1 MAMCAIDNIRPG
13 FYYVDKENI
22 HLQNINNIV
31 LTGDIGCTGFFKESK
46 KVLGQ
51 ILSLKPDLFFILG
64 DLVCTGLEFEF
75 QEIIDFC
82 NSRVH
87 VPIFALRGNHDI
99 LYYKKFLGLVS
110 YAIVLDKFDC
120 IFLDNPRGHFLDQDI
135 DFLKRELNKNTTQS
149 VLIFMHIPPPT
160 DIYSGHLLQSE
171 WEKVKTTL
179 DQHKE
184 RIKHIFCAHIHG
196 YHEYYIDDYPVTIT
210 AGGGAAMLHNLKKQ
224 EQKFYHAV
232 VINLRDDGSLTT
244 EVITIQGSI
253 P

>member
-1 MAMCAIDNIRPG
+1 MCALDNIKLG

-22 HLQNINNIV
+22 HLQNIKKIV
-31 LTGDIGCTGFFKESK
+31 VAGDTGCTGFFEESK
-46 KVLGQ
+46 KILGQ

-64 DLVCTGLEFEF
+64 DLVCTGAEFEF

-82 NSRVH
+82 NSRVQ

-99 LYYKKFLGLVS
+99 LNYKKFLGLLS
-110 YAIVLDKFDC
+110 YSIVLEKFVC

-135 DFLKRELNKNTTQS
+135 DFLKRELDKNKMRS

-160 DIYSGHLLQSE
+160 DIYRSHLVQSE

-184 RIKHIFCAHIHG
+184 QIKHIFCAHIHG
-196 YHEYYIDDYPVTIT
+196 YHEYYIDGYPVTIT

-224 EQKFYHAV
+224 EQRFYHAV
-232 VINLRDDGSLTT
+232 VVNLHEDGSLTT
-244 EVITIQGSI
+244 EVITIQGNI